1 MPSAPDRL
9 CSCGK
14 RVRYGYICA
23 CQVARR
29 QAAEEKRQTSRQRG
43 YSKKW
48 DVEARAFLSL
58 PVNRLCACGC
68 GRTAQMVDHI
78 IPHRGNPQL
87 MWDRSNWQAMT
98 TACHSR
104 KTAKHDGGFGNPT
117 REGGS
122 RAFESHDGDRA
133 PRAQKNSAEKIRP
146 TGGNFSWR

>member
-29 QAAEEKRQTSRQRG
+29 QAAEEKRPTSRQRG

-48 DVEARAFLSL
+48 DVEAKAFLSL

-68 GRTAQMVDHI
+68 GRVAQMVDHKI
-78 IPHRGNPQL
+78 RHRGDPHL
-87 MWDRSNWQAMT
+87 MWDRSNWQPMT
-98 TACHSR
+98 NACHSR

-117 REGGS
+117 EGGS
-122 RAFESHDGDRA
+122 RALGRSPGDRA
-133 PRAQKNSAEKIRP
+133 PRKERNCAEKIWSESP
-146 TGGNFSWR
+146 WR

>member
-1 MPSAPDRL
+1 MPNAPDRL

-14 RVRYGYICA
+14 RVRYGCLCA

-29 QAAEEKRQTSRQRG
+29 QAAEEKRLTPRQRG

-48 DVEARAFLSL
+48 DVEAKAFLSL

-68 GRTAQMVDHI
+68 GRASQMVDHK

-87 MWDRSNWQAMT
+87 MWDRSNWQPMT

-104 KTAKHDGGFGNPT
+104 KTAKHDGGFGNPK

-122 RAFESHDGDRA
+122 RALGRFAGDRA
-133 PRAQKNSAEKIRP
+133 PQSEKNNAEKIRP
-146 TGGNFSWR
+146 IDGDSLWR